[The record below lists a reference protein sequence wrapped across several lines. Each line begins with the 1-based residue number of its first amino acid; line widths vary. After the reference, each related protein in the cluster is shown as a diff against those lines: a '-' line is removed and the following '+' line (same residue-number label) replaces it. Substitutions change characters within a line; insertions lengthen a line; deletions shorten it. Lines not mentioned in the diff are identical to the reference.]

1 MIPFAAP
8 LGDIEAALGRATDG
22 QDLPDWDGDL
32 ARDVLGHF
40 ATFAEGVLAPL
51 DEIGDRQGC
60 RIEGGRVRT
69 PDGFPAAYAAYAR
82 DCWPGLTLPEA
93 FGGQALSPLIGASVT
108 EVFAGANLSLQ
119 MVTGLVAGAARTILA
134 FGSPDQQARWLPRLA
149 SGDILNTMCLTEPG
163 AGSDLS
169 RIRTRA
175 RMDGTA
181 WRIDGE
187 KTFISGG
194 DQDLTK
200 DILHLVLARTGD
212 EAGVRGLSLFLCPS
226 QIGQGRNA
234 VRVTRI
240 EDKMGL
246 HASPT
251 CHMVFDGAE
260 AELLG
265 APGQGLR
272 TMFTLMNHAR
282 IDVALQGVALA
293 SRAYHI
299 ASTYAADRE
308 QGQEQGQ
315 EQGRGH
321 QGPVT
326 IDQHPTVRRML
337 EEQRGLALGGRL
349 MCLDALVALET
360 GQGPL
365 ADFLTPVCK
374 VFGSQAGIRAAD
386 LGLQVLGGY
395 GYLTEY
401 RMEQIYRDARI
412 TAIYEGTNEIHALAL
427 AGRGLAQPGGAD
439 AFEAYL
445 AKGLDPATVA
455 RWTRLRQAVGAA
467 GDVGLLA
474 DDFMQATARFA
485 WLSALNR
492 LDGATATSLTKETLA
507 RIAFH
512 EACIG
517 AKLPEAGGAACLQGP
532 EPTVSGSP
540 GS

>member
-8 LGDIEAALGRATDG
+8 LGDIEAALRLATEG

-40 ATFAEGVLAPL
+40 ATFAEGVLAPI
-51 DEIGDRQGC
+51 DETGDRQGC

-82 DCWPGLTLPEA
+82 DGWPGLTLPEA
-93 FGGQALSPLIGASVT
+93 FGGQALSPLIGAGVT
-108 EVFAGANLSLQ
+108 EVFAGANMSLQ

-134 FGSPDQQARWLPRLA
+134 FGNPDQQARWLPRLA
-149 SGDILNTMCLTEPG
+149 SGEILNTMCLTEPG

-175 RMDGTA
+175 RMDGTV

-200 DILHLVLARTGD
+200 DILHFVLARTGD

-226 QIGQGRNA
+226 QSGQGRNA
-234 VRVTRI
+234 VKVTRI

-272 TMFTLMNHAR
+272 AMFTLMNHAR

-293 SRAYHI
+293 SRAHHI
-299 ASTYAADRE
+299 ASTYAADRKQGRGQGREQGRE
-308 QGQEQGQ
+308 QGQA
-315 EQGRGH
+315 H

-326 IDQHPTVRRML
+326 IDQHPAVRRML
-337 EEQRGLALGGRL
+337 EEQRALALGGRL
-349 MCLDALVALET
+349 MCLDALVALEA

-427 AGRGLAQPGGAD
+427 AGRGLAQPGGAE

-455 RWTRLRQAVGAA
+455 RWTRLWHAVGAA

-492 LDGATATSLTKETLA
+492 LDGTMAASLTKETFA
-507 RIAFH
+507 RITFY

-532 EPTVSGSP
+532 
-540 GS
+540 